1 MLLCSENNTYA
12 DIRKNYPSCYN
23 RVRTI
28 SP

>member
-12 DIRKNYPSCYN
+12 DFCKNYPSCYN